1 MKKWSN
7 RMFLCCSSLH
17 QMEKLNELLLCGM
30 AVRSIQKSILAKRVL
45 ISMHLPQSKLVHGT
59 ALWDL
64 SGFFQPVLSCKF
76 PQLLQN
82 WLVSDQ
88 IIS

>member
-1 MKKWSN
+1 
-7 RMFLCCSSLH
+7 
-17 QMEKLNELLLCGM
+17 MEKLNELLLCGM
-30 AVRSIQKSILAKRVL
+30 AVCSIEKSILAKRVL

-59 ALWDL
+59 TLWDL

-76 PQLLQN
+76 PPLLQN